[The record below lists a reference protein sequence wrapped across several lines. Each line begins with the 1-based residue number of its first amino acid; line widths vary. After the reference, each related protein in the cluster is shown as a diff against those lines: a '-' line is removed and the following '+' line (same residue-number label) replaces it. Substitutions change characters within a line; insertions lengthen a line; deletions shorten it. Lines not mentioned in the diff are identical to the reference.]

1 MRKAVVQKEE
11 WRAMIPTAEW
21 RDLIPQP
28 IQGPD
33 DAVAMIEKLGFC
45 TWGPV
50 PGLDFPNLAEAMGE
64 TALSV
69 LNHTWSWKDDLHFE
83 RRLYYG
89 KIIAGQPSFLS
100 PDFLPAFIAALA
112 GSDTGRERDY
122 LQLFLD
128 GRLSR
133 EAKTIYEYLDENP
146 EQPTRDLRRGA
157 HLNGKSMKTPT
168 ERALVELQRRFLV
181 CKVDLTGRTRGTY
194 SYIWDLAE
202 RFWPEAFEIATQLT
216 TDTARDRIREQ
227 LRVAG
232 IEPNAKLEQKLFL
245 WR

>member
-1 MRKAVVQKEE
+1 MKNITE
-11 WRAMIPTAEW
+11 WQA
-21 RDLIPQP
+21 LIPRP

-33 DAVAMIEKLGFC
+33 DMVAMIEKLGFC

-50 PGLDFPNLAEAMGE
+50 ARLNFPNLAEAMGE

-69 LNHTWSWKDDLHFE
+69 LDHTWYWKDDLHFE

-89 KIIAGQPSFLS
+89 KIIAGQPSFLA
-100 PDFLPAFIAALA
+100 PDCLPDFIAALA
-112 GSDTGRERDY
+112 GPGLERERDY

-133 EAKTIYEYLDENP
+133 EAKTVYEYLDEYQA
-146 EQPTRDLRRGA
+146 QPTRDLRRGA
-157 HLNGKSMKTPT
+157 RLNEKSMKTVT

-202 RFWPEAFEIATQLT
+202 RFWPEAFEAA
-216 TDTARDRIREQ
+216 ARIEPEAARERIRGR
-227 LRVAG
+227 LRIIG
-232 IEPNAKLEQKLFL
+232 IESDTLLEQRLLL